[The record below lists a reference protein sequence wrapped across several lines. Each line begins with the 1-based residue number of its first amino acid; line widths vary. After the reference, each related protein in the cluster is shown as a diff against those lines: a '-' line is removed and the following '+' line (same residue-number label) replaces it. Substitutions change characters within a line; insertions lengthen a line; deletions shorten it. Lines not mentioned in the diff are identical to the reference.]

1 LNAPFV
7 LDASALL
14 AYLHDEEGASE
25 VAEALEHRATI
36 SAANLAEALS
46 KLAEQGAEPTRVV
59 VELEE
64 RGILGGLINVE
75 PLTSDDAIAIAA
87 LFEPTR
93 GHGLGLGD
101 RACLALGQR
110 LGLLVMTADRVWV
123 ELAKDVG
130 VEVYSIRT

>member
-1 LNAPFV
+1 MNGSFV

-14 AYLHDEEGASE
+14 AYLHDEDGASE

-46 KLAEQGAEPTRVV
+46 KLAEQGAEPAKLV

-64 RGILGGLINVE
+64 RGVLGGLINVE
-75 PLTSDDAIAIAA
+75 PLTTDDAITIAS

-93 GHGLGLGD
+93 SHGLGLGD

-110 LGLLVMTADRVWV
+110 LGLPVMTADRVWV
-123 ELAKDVG
+123 ELEKDVG
-130 VEVYSIRT
+130 VDVYSIRT

>member
-1 LNAPFV
+1 VNAPFV

-14 AYLHDEEGASE
+14 AYLHDEQGAAE

-46 KLAEQGAEPTRVV
+46 KFAEQGVEPSNVV

-64 RGILGGLINVE
+64 RGILDGLIDVE
-75 PLTSDDAIAIAA
+75 PLTTDDAISIAS
-87 LFEPTR
+87 LVEPTR

-101 RACLALGQR
+101 RACLALARR
-110 LGLLVMTADRVWV
+110 LGLPVMTADRVWV
-123 ELAKDVG
+123 ELEKDVG
-130 VEVYSIRT
+130 VDVYSIRS